1 MTRRL
6 YYDDCYLTEHAA
18 RAVSIED
25 GGRRVYLDATAF
37 YPASGGQPHDTGSIG
52 GAAVV
57 DVIDEG
63 ERIAHLTSAP
73 VAAAGDL
80 ACRVDWPRRFDHMQ
94 QHTGQHLLSAVLE
107 EFYQAPTVS
116 VHLGAESSTIDVA
129 AAGFDRAQIHDIER
143 RANEVVFENR
153 AVSISYRDAAD
164 SADLRKPPDRPGLI
178 RVVSIDGLDRS
189 ACGGTH
195 VRSTGEIGL
204 VLIRK
209 TERVRSHLRVE
220 FLCGM
225 RAVRRARADYEA
237 LVETARIFSS
247 SLDEAPALVAEQ
259 LERLQEAEKHRRRL
273 AAALAGVRGR
283 ELYQAAEPDA
293 RGVRRHVTRLAA
305 GAIDEEVR
313 AQAQGF
319 TAGSKAVFLAVVEET
334 GAILLAVSADA
345 GVHAGDVMKSVT
357 AAHGGRGGGNAQVA
371 QGSLGSRE
379 ALERALAALSAHG
392 PQGVEARS

>member
-6 YYDDCYLTEHAA
+6 YYDDCYLTEHNA
-18 RAVSIED
+18 RVASVED

-37 YPASGGQPHDTGSIG
+37 YPTSGGQPYDTGTLG
-52 GAAVV
+52 GATVV
-57 DVIDEG
+57 EVIDED
-63 ERIAHLTSAP
+63 ERVAHVVDGP
-73 VAAAGDL
+73 VAGGEV
-80 ACRVDWPRRFDHMQ
+80 ACRVDWSRRFDHMQ

-107 EFYQAPTVS
+107 EFYRAPTVS
-116 VHLGAESSTIDVA
+116 FHLGAESATIDVT
-129 AAGFDRAQIHDIER
+129 AAGFDRAQILDIER

-153 AVSISYRDAAD
+153 AVGVAYRDAA
-164 SADLRKPPDRPGLI
+164 ACTDLRKPPDRAGLI

-209 TERVRSHLRVE
+209 TERVRSQVRVE

-237 LVETARIFSS
+237 LTQTARIFSS

-273 AAALAGVRGR
+273 AATLAELRGR
-283 ELYQAAEPDA
+283 DLYQSAEPDG
-293 RGVRRHVTRLAA
+293 RGIRRHLMRLSA

-313 AQAQGF
+313 AEAQGF
-319 TAGSKAVFLAVVEET
+319 TAGSRAVYVAAVEET
-334 GAILLAVSADA
+334 AALLVAASADS
-345 GVHAGDVMKSVT
+345 GVHAGEAMKVVV
-357 AAHGGRGGGNAQVA
+357 AAEGGRGGGNAQVA
-371 QGSLGSRE
+371 QGSVPSRE
-379 ALERALAALSAHG
+379 ALERA
-392 PQGVEARS
+392 VERLRVV